1 MILITAAGGT
11 VGGELAKRL
20 ASEGAPFRAA
30 YHSEGKAAAARAN
43 GWQAAAVDF
52 EKPET
57 MRSALTGADGLFL
70 VVPATPAMPAQ
81 EAAWV
86 ELAREAGVRRLVKL
100 SVWRASEES
109 FTFARWNR
117 QGEKQVESAGIPYTF
132 LRPNSFMQNFVNVFS
147 AGIKEHG
154 TFWIPAPAARV
165 SHIDARDVAAA
176 AAVALTRDG
185 HEGRAYDLSG
195 PEALNYHQ
203 VANTLSV
210 VAGKKITCAGVSDLQ
225 FKEAMLRLGAPEW
238 QPDAVNDLMRYAL
251 DGQAADVLASVQEI
265 TGRKPTP
272 FERFVRDYRPF
283 FA

>member
-1 MILITAAGGT
+1 
-11 VGGELAKRL
+11 
-20 ASEGAPFRAA
+20 
-30 YHSEGKAAAARAN
+30 
-43 GWQAAAVDF
+43 
-52 EKPET
+52 
-57 MRSALTGADGLFL
+57 MRSALSGVDRLFL
-70 VVPATPAMPAQ
+70 VVPATPAMAAQ

-86 ELAREAGVRRLVKL
+86 GQAREAGVKRLVKL

-117 QGEKQVESAGIPYTF
+117 LGEKQVESSGIPYTL

-154 TFWIPAPAARV
+154 AFCIPAPAARV
-165 SHIDARDVAAA
+165 SHIDVRDVAAA

-210 VAGKKITCAGVSDLQ
+210 VVGRKITCAGVSDLQ

-272 FERFVRDYRPF
+272 FERFVRDYLPF